1 MVRIESEND
10 GVVKRQFPP
19 PPAMIGIGDIN
30 PHPERGEPRIEE
42 AGEAVVEDDE
52 GSRKT
57 IPIIR
62 QKD

>member
-1 MVRIESEND
+1 MVRTDNEKN
-10 GVVKRQFPP
+10 GVDTRRFPP
-19 PPAMIGIGDIN
+19 PPAMVVIGPIN
-30 PHPERGEPRIEE
+30 PYPERGEPRIEE